1 MSRSGP
7 YSRDRRGLGKRG
19 NSRATLAAGI
29 FLFLGACSG
38 SGEGDR
44 GVTPTAAPPAPV
56 EKPARV
62 GLIVPL
68 SGSHAAIGQRMR
80 DAARLALPEGQSPA
94 MDVFDSAA
102 PEGPAHA
109 AQMALDA
116 GDRIVLGPLT
126 TGDTQLVASVLQPA
140 NVPELAFT
148 SDVSQARPGV
158 WVMGLTPEQQVRRLV
173 DAARLD
179 GRKRFA
185 AFLPDTALGHSM
197 GEGLTLACQEAGL
210 EVPQIVF
217 HNGEADDIAQKL
229 AQLSHRSVPAPAA
242 SSDTSGAQQ
251 DNGPSA
257 ADPLNENGG
266 EAAPASPSSAA
277 DHQEASVTPPPFDAL
292 LLGDTGLGLARVIEA
307 LKSDQLLIPQVRILG
322 PMLWR
327 AFDGKLGDLRGAWY
341 VAFDEHQ
348 RSGYVQSY
356 QNVYHQKPSPVADFA
371 YDAAALAGALIRQ
384 NKLDVATLTQ
394 PKGYIGV
401 NGLFHL
407 RSDGR
412 VIRALGIYQIAPGGG
427 SQMIVPASRDLTPS
441 STLSV
446 KSSSASV
453 PAPSAVAV
461 WSPARQAD
469 HAAPKTA
476 SGDIAVWSPSRQA
489 HGSGATP

>member
-7 YSRDRRGLGKRG
+7 YSRDGQGHGKRG
-19 NSRATLAAGI
+19 NGQTALAVGI

-38 SGEGDR
+38 GGGHKDR
-44 GVTPTAAPPAPV
+44 VAPKVVAPVPV

-68 SGSHAAIGQRMR
+68 TGPHAAIGQRMR
-80 DAARLALPEGQSPA
+80 DAARLALPENQPPP
-94 MDVFDSAA
+94 MDVFDSAQ

-109 AQMALDA
+109 AQQALDA

-126 TGDTQLVASVLQPA
+126 TGDTQAVASVLQPA

-148 SDVSQARPGV
+148 SDVTQARPGV

-217 HNGEADDIAQKL
+217 HSSDIDDITQKM
-229 AQLSHRSVPAPAA
+229 AQLSRRAVPA
-242 SSDTSGAQQ
+242 SSSSAGD
-251 DNGPSA
+251 GPSA
-257 ADPLNENGG
+257 ADPTAEGDG
-266 EAAPASPSSAA
+266 TGASPAQEPSSGAGA
-277 DHQEASVTPPPFDAL
+277 SGNEASPPPFDAL
-292 LLGDTGLGLARVIEA
+292 LLGDTGLELARVIVA
-307 LKSDQLLIPQVRILG
+307 LKNNQLLVPQVRILG

-327 AFDGKLGDLRGAWY
+327 SFDGKLGDLRGAWY
-341 VAFDEHQ
+341 VAFDEKQ

-407 RSDGR
+407 RPDGR
-412 VIRALGIYQIAPGGG
+412 LIRALGVYQIAPGGG
-427 SQMIVPASRDLTPS
+427 SQLIVPASRDLTSSSSLSVSPS
-441 STLSV
+441 SGRGVAVSAV
-446 KSSSASV
+446 SSAASSDG
-453 PAPSAVAV
+453 AA
-461 WSPARQAD
+461 WSPARQART
-469 HAAPKTA
+469 AAVKAQTVP
-476 SGDIAVWSPSRQA
+476 
-489 HGSGATP
+489 